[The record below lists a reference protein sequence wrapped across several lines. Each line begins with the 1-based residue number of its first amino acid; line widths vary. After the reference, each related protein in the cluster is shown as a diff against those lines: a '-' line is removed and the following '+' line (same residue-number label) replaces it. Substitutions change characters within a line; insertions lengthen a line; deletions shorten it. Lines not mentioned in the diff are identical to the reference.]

1 MTTTKGTTVAPR
13 KAQNTNRQG
22 ANFELHI
29 MHDLQARG
37 YAAMRSSGS
46 RGAADVIAIGD
57 SCVLFI
63 QAKITN
69 PVIPPK
75 ERRALLALTGRLS
88 DQRVLPLVAYRING
102 RVHYRRLTG
111 ERPKDFLIFEPTL
124 CRTAVCGRCAHTKE
138 SHAEGTGCWYFTPG
152 GGPSCGCP
160 VFDMPEVKR

>member
-1 MTTTKGTTVAPR
+1 MAPR

-37 YAAMRSSGS
+37 YDAMRSSGS
-46 RGAADVIAIGD
+46 RGAADVIAVGD
-57 SCVLFI
+57 GCVLFI

-75 ERRALLALTGRLS
+75 ERRALRSLTARTGELTTYP
-88 DQRVLPLVAYRING
+88 VVAYRING
-102 RVHYRRLTG
+102 RVYYRLLTG
-111 ERPKDFLIFEPTL
+111 DGPRQFTMFEPTI

-138 SHAEGTGCWYFTPG
+138 SHAPGTGCWYFTPG
-152 GGPSCGCP
+152 GGPLCSCP